1 MIAPGRIGLAALAFG
16 ALLALGAAIYPPLIW
31 GVALLDVG
39 VVVLIVVEGVSL
51 RRSGMQAAIHAPH
64 RGEIGQSL
72 SILVTVNNPTR
83 RVMLFMIEN
92 QWPDNFDCPQTEQTI
107 RVQPGAQA
115 CCEFT
120 GRALRRGL
128 LTFPKPI
135 ISASYGVA
143 WGVFRFE
150 PPTPEPVRI
159 YPDMTPVRHYES
171 LRRHRALGL
180 SGVHHRR
187 LLGSGREFEQLR
199 DYLPDDEFR
208 DINWR
213 ASAHHQRLIS
223 NLYQIER
230 RQDVLIC
237 MDSSRLTARPAGD
250 RTMLDFAISAGILLA
265 HVADV
270 ERDNVGLLVFRDV
283 IGGYVKP
290 AGGSAAKAK
299 LTDKLVETQSHPV
312 FPSYFG
318 LASAIRARQ
327 TRRCMVFIFT
337 DLSDPQLVENLR
349 ATAPSIARR
358 HLVTVF
364 SLRDPLL
371 SAVADSGARTPTGV
385 AQVLAA
391 RHLSMERAGSL
402 AELARTGV
410 LVIESD
416 ADALNLSVINHYLS
430 IRTRQLV

>member
-1 MIAPGRIGLAALAFG
+1 MMAPGRIGLAALVFG
-16 ALLALGAAIYPPLIW
+16 ALLALGAAIYPPLVW
-31 GVALLDVG
+31 GVALLDIA
-39 VVVLIVVEGVSL
+39 VVLLIIMEGVSL
-51 RRSGMQAAIHAPH
+51 RRSGIQATVHTPH
-64 RGEIGQSL
+64 RGEIGQLL
-72 SILVTVNNPTR
+72 SILVTVSNPTR
-83 RVMLFMIEN
+83 RVVIVTIEN
-92 QWPDNFDCPQTEQTI
+92 QWPGSFDCPQTEQTI
-107 RVQPGAQA
+107 RVKPGGQA
-115 CCEFT
+115 CCEFS

-128 LTFPKPI
+128 LLFSPPI

-143 WGVFRFE
+143 WGVYRFE

-237 MDSSRLTARPAGD
+237 IDSSRLMARPAGD
-250 RTMLDFAISAGILLA
+250 RTMMDFAISAGILLA

-270 ERDNVGLLVFRDV
+270 ERDHAGLLVFRDV
-283 IGGYVKP
+283 IGGYVRP
-290 AGGSAAKAK
+290 AGGASAKAK
-299 LTDKLVETQSHPV
+299 LTDKLVEIQSHPV

-318 LASAIRARQ
+318 LVSAIRLRQ
-327 TRRCMVFIFT
+327 SRRGMVFIFT

-349 ATAPSIARR
+349 AAAPSIARR

-371 SAVADSGARTPTGV
+371 SAVADSGAVSPTGV

-391 RHLSMERAGSL
+391 RHLSLERAGSL

-410 LVIESD
+410 LVIEAD
-416 ADALNLSVINHYLS
+416 ADALNLTVINHYLS